1 MRNFD
6 QSPYDIKKTVK
17 TGLVYLLIAF
27 PFVLIVATVLAVVDA
42 PLAIIMICNIL
53 VGGVV
58 ILLEII
64 IHNKIKQKRQNQQ
77 KSNFDP
83 FRD

>member
-17 TGLVYLLIAF
+17 TGLIYLLIAF
-27 PFVLIVATVLAVVDA
+27 PFILIVASVLTIMNA
-42 PLAIIMICNIL
+42 PLAIIMVCNVL
-53 VGGVV
+53 VGGAV
-58 ILLEII
+58 ILLEIV
-64 IHNKIKQKRQNQQ
+64 IHNKIKQKRQNKQ